1 MTFGRAL
8 LHFFREALLNLRRSL
23 RVSLVAVLTIAVSL
37 FVGGAFLLISNNLVN
52 LVDQWRRDT
61 KIIVYMA
68 DETTVEQAELLRQ
81 EIRTKSFVT
90 SIELV
95 SEEGARRRFAE
106 LFPGFED
113 LVERGSLPSSLE
125 IRFQSAEN
133 EAANLANWVEE
144 LRRHPGVSVVDDE
157 RLWLEQLATLVGV
170 GQGLGFGLGLI
181 LFTGAVFTI
190 ASVIRLTAYLYND
203 EIAIMRL
210 VGATE
215 FFIRGP
221 FYVEGLLQGL
231 FGGLL
236 AALALLAGYQAAAA
250 RAADSPWASL
260 LLQRFL
266 APTEIVV
273 LILLGGVGGLVGAV
287 LSLRR
292 ERLGPPES

>member
-23 RVSLVAVLTIAVSL
+23 RVSLVAVLTIGVSL
-37 FVGGAFLLISNNLVN
+37 FVGGAFLLISNNLAN

-61 KIIVYMA
+61 KIIVYMV
-68 DETTVEQAELLRQ
+68 DETTVEQVESLRQ

-90 SIELV
+90 SVELV
-95 SEEGARRRFAE
+95 SEEGARQRFAE

-113 LVERGSLPSSLE
+113 LVEKGSLPSSLE

-144 LRRHPGVSVVDDE
+144 LRRQPGVSVVDDE

-181 LFTGAVFTI
+181 LFAGAVFTI

-266 APTEIVV
+266 APAEVV
-273 LILLGGVGGLVGAV
+273 LLILLGGVGGLVGAV